1 MRAKSNESGLSPI
14 WNWKITALSLALL
27 FFVGILAVSFG
38 PVPLSFG
45 KILRTLFGIDGGLTG
60 QERTLLI
67 DLRLPRAL
75 LAALVGAVGSVATIF
90 ITGTALP
97 ENTEPIT

>member
-1 MRAKSNESGLSPI
+1 MKTASTESTLSPI
-14 WNWKITALSLALL
+14 WNWKITALSFALL

-38 PVPLSFG
+38 PVSLDFI
-45 KILRTLFGIDGGLTG
+45 KIIKTLFGLPGGLNG

-75 LAALVGAVGSVATIF
+75 LAALVGAALATS
-90 ITGTALP
+90 
-97 ENTEPIT
+97 